1 MKTMKTVCGTTALSA
16 AIGLALALQGSPSR
30 AAMQDDPAMQA
41 MMSAIKK
48 RMQREH
54 LEMCYGIN
62 AAGKNDCGT
71 ATHSCHTMAKEAR
84 DPASFVLV
92 PAGLCARIAGGSLEP
107 H

>member
-1 MKTMKTVCGTTALSA
+1 MKTACGTTALSA
-16 AIGLALALQGSPSR
+16 AVGLALALQGSPSR

-41 MMSAIKK
+41 MMKFIKK
-48 RMQREH
+48 KMEREH

-62 AAGKNDCGT
+62 VAGKNDCGT
-71 ATHSCHTMAKEAR
+71 ATHSCHGMAKEAR

-92 PAGLCARIAGGSLEP
+92 PTGLCTRIAGGSLEP

>member
-1 MKTMKTVCGTTALSA
+1 MNTACGTTALSA

-30 AAMQDDPAMQA
+30 AAMQDDPAMQT
-41 MMSAIKK
+41 MMNFIKK
-48 RMQREH
+48 RMEREH

-71 ATHSCHTMAKEAR
+71 ATHSCHGMAKQAH

-92 PAGLCARIAGGSLEP
+92 PTGLCTRIAGGSLEP
-107 H
+107 L